1 MNNTVDKKIIA
12 SLSHGIQKSNPIT
25 SIEKEC
31 SSIGK
36 GERCG
41 VLNLN
46 KKR

>member
-1 MNNTVDKKIIA
+1 MNNTVNNKIIA

-25 SIEKEC
+25 PLEKQC

-36 GERCG
+36 GLRSG
-41 VLNLN
+41 GLNLN